1 MNRIS
6 LSLHYIFTE
15 KLSESDLN
23 PNIISKC
30 FFEIGQMPAG
40 TIGHKSGIHPLL
52 LITRDTQLRC
62 LSFRTEVF
70 SGENKAFIFPS
81 PNRISAN
88 GTPYPGRHQAI
99 TSPIHHLTSSAAST
113 PESTQVDRLASR
125 THSLKLLSEHG
136 AVWPD
141 PNHIPYHILVLM
153 TSCALSVALVYR
165 STLGGLLSSSY
176 RQHQESLAAERERRR
191 QEREERL
198 QRIEREE
205 RNRFK
210 LVSLY

>member
-1 MNRIS
+1 
-6 LSLHYIFTE
+6 
-15 KLSESDLN
+15 
-23 PNIISKC
+23 
-30 FFEIGQMPAG
+30 MPVG
-40 TIGHKSGIHPLL
+40 TIGHKSRIHPLL
-52 LITRDTQLRC
+52 LITRDTQLCC
-62 LSFRTEVF
+62 LSFKTEVF
-70 SGENKAFIFPS
+70 SVENKAFIFPS

-113 PESTQVDRLASR
+113 PESKQVDRLASR
-125 THSLKLLSEHG
+125 THSRSRSCRNTVQFGQILT
-136 AVWPD
+136 
-141 PNHIPYHILVLM
+141 NILVLT
-153 TSCALSVALVYR
+153 TSCVLSLALVYR
-165 STLGGLLSSSY
+165 SALGGLLSSSY

>member
-1 MNRIS
+1 
-6 LSLHYIFTE
+6 
-15 KLSESDLN
+15 
-23 PNIISKC
+23 
-30 FFEIGQMPAG
+30 MPVG
-40 TIGHKSGIHPLL
+40 TIGHKSHIHPLL
-52 LITRDTQLRC
+52 LITRDTQLCC

-81 PNRISAN
+81 PNRISAS

-113 PESTQVDRLASR
+113 PESKQVDRLASR

-141 PNHIPYHILVLM
+141 PNQYSSFNDLM
-153 TSCALSVALVYR
+153 CALSLALVYR
-165 STLGGLLSSSY
+165 SALGGLLSSSY